1 VHGSSYGSFWKACVN
16 HIQVNQDILT
26 ITISEW
32 MKDWYYNQTSIT
44 FTVKLKK
51 NKKDLDSI
59 DNKFK
64 RHLIQGGPSQSFV
77 SQIKQVNI
85 NQTKLWLKKK
95 LESML
100 FWIYIYIDIYI
111 YARVF
116 PGQVLN
122 VFIDFSLSGKDTV

>member
-1 VHGSSYGSFWKACVN
+1 MHGSSYGSFWKACVN

-100 FWIYIYIDIYI
+100 FWIYIYI

>member
-1 VHGSSYGSFWKACVN
+1 MIEFSYWFGVRIFFYSRVHGSLYGSFWKACVN

-64 RHLIQGGPSQSFV
+64 RHLIQGGPSQSFC
-77 SQIKQVNI
+77 ILLI
-85 NQTKLWLKKK
+85 WC
-95 LESML
+95 EE
-100 FWIYIYIDIYI
+100 
-111 YARVF
+111 
-116 PGQVLN
+116 
-122 VFIDFSLSGKDTV
+122 FSLEQITYIILYVNFWKACTG